1 MGNQINLH
9 YQQMTLK
16 LERKSVLSSLA
27 VLKKTFGYDQFREG
41 QAELVG
47 AIMEKQ
53 DALGIMPTGAG
64 KSICFQVPALELEG
78 VTLVVSPLI
87 SLMSDQVQ
95 ALIQA
100 DVKAAY
106 LNSSLSAN
114 QYRTV
119 LKNIRNNQY
128 KIIYV
133 APERLLT
140 DSFLD
145 LANQI
150 TISMITID
158 EAHCLSQWGQDF
170 RPSYLKVVD
179 FIETLPVRPIISAFT
194 ATATAHV
201 RDDIIEKLQLEDP
214 FILTTG
220 FDRTNLSFAV
230 KKPKSKM
237 DALEEFLELH
247 EGKSGIVYC
256 STRKNVEQVYQNLLD
271 QGYAAARYHAGL
283 PDEERENSQ
292 TDFLYDR
299 KRIMVATNAFGMGID
314 KSNVSFVVHYNMP
327 KNIENY
333 YQEAGRAGRDGE
345 PAECLLLYS
354 GQDVITN
361 QFLIDNSNDNDEI
374 DPITQKA
381 IRAKDRELL
390 KQMTF
395 YCHTMDCLRAYI
407 LRYFGDTTGNYCGNC
422 SNCNDHFE
430 TVDVTVEAQ
439 KILSCVKRVN
449 ERFGIKV
456 IVDTLRG
463 KKNQRITSLHLDQQ
477 STFGIMADVSESK
490 IRDIINFLLLNE
502 YLCTTSGE
510 YPVVQLTEKS
520 LIILF
525 EKEPVSMKIVKEEER
540 TKPRV
545 ARAGKTVHYENKELF
560 TKLKSL
566 RSQLA
571 QEQNVPAFVVFSDA
585 TLHDI
590 CAKLPKNHLEFLEVS
605 GVGHAK
611 LTKYGDVF
619 LEVVTAFLEENP
631 V

>member
-1 MGNQINLH
+1 M
-9 YQQMTLK
+9 
-16 LERKSVLSSLA
+16 SSLT
-27 VLKKTFGYDQFREG
+27 VLKKYFGYDQFRTG
-41 QAELVG
+41 QSELVE
-47 AIMEKQ
+47 AILAGQ
-53 DALGIMPTGAG
+53 DVLGIMPTGAG
-64 KSICFQVPALELEG
+64 KSICFQVPALELQG

-95 ALIQA
+95 ALVQA
-100 DVKAAY
+100 GVGAAY
-106 LNSSLSAN
+106 LNSSLTAS

-119 LKNIRNNQY
+119 LQNIRRNQY

-140 DSFLD
+140 DAFLD
-145 LANQI
+145 LASQI

-179 FIETLPVRPIISAFT
+179 FIQTLPERPIISAFT

-201 RDDIIEKLQLEDP
+201 RDDIIEKLRLEDP
-214 FILTTG
+214 YILTTG
-220 FDRTNLSFAV
+220 FDRSNLSFAV
-230 KKPKSKM
+230 KKPKSKI
-237 DALEEFLELH
+237 DALEDFLGLH

-271 QGYAAARYHAGL
+271 LGYKTGRYHAGL
-283 PDEERENSQ
+283 PDNERETNQ

-299 KRIMVATNAFGMGID
+299 KKIMVATNAFGMGID

-374 DPITQKA
+374 DPLAQRA

-407 LRYFGDTTGNYCGNC
+407 LRYFGDVTDNYCGNC

-439 KILSCVKRVN
+439 KILSCVKRLN
-449 ERFGIKV
+449 ERFGIKI

-477 STFGIMADVSESK
+477 STFAIMADVSESK
-490 IRDIINFLLLNE
+490 VRDIIQFLLLNE

-520 LIILF
+520 LQILF
-525 EKEPVSMKIVKEEER
+525 EKETVAMKIVKEEER
-540 TKPRV
+540 TKPRLSK
-545 ARAGKTVHYENKELF
+545 AGKVVHAENKELF
-560 TKLKSL
+560 SRLRTL
-566 RSQLA
+566 RSKLA

-611 LTKYGDVF
+611 LTKYGDAF
-619 LEVVTAFLEENP
+619 LGVVTTFLEESP
-631 V
+631 Q